1 MDDRQR
7 TQTLSCGELLTI
19 CLAFAVLSLLASLA
33 VERWGMIA
41 FVLILVAMVVASFGL
56 ATTEWLRR
64 RAENTWLLLAILFAL
79 VTSRLLQVLGVSFWG
94 SLLIGNFIVLAV
106 WLVTSRGLPRWQ
118 SRRGDS
124 RR

>member
-1 MDDRQR
+1 MVA
-7 TQTLSCGELLTI
+7 TLT
-19 CLAFAVLSLLASLA
+19 VLSSLA

-64 RAENTWLLLAILFAL
+64 RAENTWLLLAILFAF
-79 VTSRLLQVLGVSFWG
+79 VTSSMLQALGVSVWG
-94 SLLIGNFIVLAV
+94 TLLIGNFIVLAV

-118 SRRGDS
+118 SRRGG
-124 RR
+124 

>member
-19 CLAFAVLSLLASLA
+19 CLMVATLTVLSSLA

-64 RAENTWLLLAILFAL
+64 RAENTWLLLAILFAF
-79 VTSRLLQVLGVSFWG
+79 VTSSMLQALGVSVWG
-94 SLLIGNFIVLAV
+94 TLLIGNFIVLAV

-118 SRRGDS
+118 SRRGGS